1 MAAQRQHVFSHV
13 YVFLLFII
21 GAFIDQVLFNI
32 NKSMLNVLLKE
43 PFLICGSGAACP
55 KTTNVIGKSYHMTS
69 GMRLI

>member
-13 YVFLLFII
+13 YVF
-21 GAFIDQVLFNI
+21 FIDQVLFNI

-43 PFLICGSGAACP
+43 PFLICGSGTAYP

-69 GMRLI
+69 GMRQI